1 VDVLAV
7 RFAGATANFG
17 WLAGGAIAS
26 AAWRR
31 LAMAPPP
38 GDAVTRASP
47 RALRAHRAELLALS
61 IPMLLGILVRI
72 APVAGAG
79 FPVGDGGMFYAMVCE
94 VQQAGMAIPAATTCA
109 AARDGPQDAPTA
121 AAPGPPGRGPDR
133 TPRSASSACT

>member
-79 FPVGDGGMFYAMVCE
+79 FPVGDGGMFYVMVRE
-94 VQQAGMAIPAATTCA
+94 IQQAGMTIPAATA
-109 AARDGPQDAPTA
+109 YNHAGIPFAYPPLGLWLTA
-121 AAPGPPGRGPDR
+121 LLGNLLPVPLL
-133 TPRSASSACT
+133 TIFQ